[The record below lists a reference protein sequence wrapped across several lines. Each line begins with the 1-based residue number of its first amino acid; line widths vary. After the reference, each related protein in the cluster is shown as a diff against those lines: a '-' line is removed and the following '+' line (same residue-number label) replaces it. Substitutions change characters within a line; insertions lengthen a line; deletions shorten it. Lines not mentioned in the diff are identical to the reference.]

1 MECYVHPSIDYS
13 RVSDIIKKQ
22 KELVVNRIKELCL
35 NSIKF
40 DGKDLERRIKD

>member
-22 KELVVNRIKELCL
+22 KDLVV
-35 NSIKF
+35 
-40 DGKDLERRIKD
+40 GKVK